1 MNRGG
6 FGRSTGGRAGGR
18 AGGIA
23 AGIEAVRGR
32 GLGGESVLAVNKVL
46 RNTYSLLALTLAFSA
61 FTAMLSINAPV
72 LNVWMFLIG
81 AYGLL
86 FLTHALANSAWG
98 LLSVFAFTGF
108 MGYTMGPIIGMYL
121 SMAGGGE
128 IVAKALGG
136 TAFIFF
142 GLSGWALTSRRDFSF
157 LQGFIFAGFLVL
169 VAAMLINIFW
179 PMPALHLALSAGFM
193 LFSSACILWQ
203 TSAIIHGGER
213 NYILAT
219 ITLYVSIYN
228 LFMSLLS
235 LLSAF
240 TGRE

>member
-1 MNRGG
+1 MNRRGAG
-6 FGRSTGGRAGGR
+6 IQGAGAGIEVTRAGGR
-18 AGGIA
+18 
-23 AGIEAVRGR
+23 
-32 GLGGESVLAVNKVL
+32 ESILAVNKVL

-61 FTAMLSINAPV
+61 FTALLSTNAPPV
-72 LNVWMFLIG
+72 NILMFLIG

-108 MGYTMGPIIGMYL
+108 MGYTIGPIIGFYL
-121 SMAGGGE
+121 STQGGTD
-128 IVAKALGG
+128 IVATALGG

-157 LQGFIFAGFLVL
+157 LRSFIFTGFLVL
-169 VAAMLINIFW
+169 IAAIVISIFW
-179 PMPALHLALSAGFM
+179 PMPALQLAMSVGFM
-193 LFSSACILWQ
+193 LFSSAVILYQ
-203 TSAIIHGGER
+203 TSEIIHGGER

-219 ITLYVSIYN
+219 ITLYVAIYN

>member
-1 MNRGG
+1 MNRLG
-6 FGRSTGGRAGGR
+6 AGSR
-18 AGGIA
+18 QTS
-23 AGIEAVRGR
+23 AGIEAVAGR
-32 GLGGESVLAVNKVL
+32 ESILAVNKVL

-61 FTAMLSINAPV
+61 FTALLSTNAPPV
-72 LNVWMFLIG
+72 NIFVFLVG

-86 FLTHALANSAWG
+86 FLTHATANSAWG

-108 MGYTMGPIIGMYL
+108 MGYTIGPIIGFYL
-121 SMAGGGE
+121 STAGGTD
-128 IVAKALGG
+128 IVVKALGG

-157 LQGFIFAGFLVL
+157 LRSFIFAGFLVL
-169 VAAMLINIFW
+169 VAAIVISLIW
-179 PMPALHLALSAGFM
+179 PMPALQLAMSAGFM
-193 LFSSACILWQ
+193 LFSSAVILYQ
-203 TSAIIHGGER
+203 TSEIIHGGER

-240 TGRE
+240 SGND

>member
-1 MNRGG
+1 MNRLGAG
-6 FGRSTGGRAGGR
+6 SRQTG
-18 AGGIA
+18 
-23 AGIEAVRGR
+23 AGIEAVGGR
-32 GLGGESVLAVNKVL
+32 ESILAVNKVL

-61 FTAMLSINAPV
+61 FTALLSTNAPPV
-72 LNVWMFLIG
+72 NIFVFLIG

-86 FLTHALANSAWG
+86 FLTHATANSAWG

-108 MGYTMGPIIGMYL
+108 MGYTIGPIIGFYL
-121 SMAGGGE
+121 STAGGTD
-128 IVAKALGG
+128 IVVKALGG

-157 LQGFIFAGFLVL
+157 LRSFIFAGFLVL
-169 VAAMLINIFW
+169 VAAIVISLIW
-179 PMPALHLALSAGFM
+179 PMPALQLAMSAAFM
-193 LFSSACILWQ
+193 LFSSAVILYQ
-203 TSAIIHGGER
+203 TSEIIHGGER

-240 TGRE
+240 SGND